1 MRRYFPPNDCGN
13 RNNFITF
20 APEFRKVGAKRIGKV
35 LEWLKRHAWKAC
47 KPQKGFAGSNPVLS
61 AKKFLKRVY
70 HKGALAFLFGNFVVL
85 HIYVYFCRETKK
97 LIMKKKLIAL
107 CMCIL
112 GVASCLAEGKRTV
125 LSAEVYG
132 WRHDMIDFQ
141 CVQTPL
147 FHAEFYTNPGEEHHY
162 FFETDELVCMLIN
175 GRVPILLMPGDSI
188 HAVVNYEGKNVSDIQ
203 FSGTPAAVSQNQ
215 LMHDIRKLKTSM
227 RFKQQLLTCLVL
239 DTKPA
244 DRIAAARTLMEKA
257 TEMASAHTDISTE
270 AKEYIMSTVEADL
283 YNSLMEYPQ
292 MYENGRKMPI
302 AEQGIGDYW
311 TLLGDY
317 EPKPTAAMLENP
329 DYISLLMRYY
339 VYDNERKAHIAGTTW
354 QREEKFEDMY
364 AAFAAYFVIEEVR
377 DAVLYNLICNFI
389 RGGQEIERV
398 DPIIK
403 DYKEK
408 YNVNK
413 KYAEILDSLLQ

>member
-1 MRRYFPPNDCGN
+1 
-13 RNNFITF
+13 
-20 APEFRKVGAKRIGKV
+20 
-35 LEWLKRHAWKAC
+35 
-47 KPQKGFAGSNPVLS
+47 
-61 AKKFLKRVY
+61 
-70 HKGALAFLFGNFVVL
+70 
-85 HIYVYFCRETKK
+85 
-97 LIMKKKLIAL
+97 MKKELIAL

-112 GVASCLAEGKRTV
+112 SASSCFAESKRTV

-132 WRHDMIDFQ
+132 WRHDMTDFQ

-147 FHAEFYTNPGEEHHY
+147 FHAEFYTNPGEEHLY
-162 FFETDELVCMLIN
+162 SFETDELVCMLIN
-175 GRVPILLMPGDSI
+175 GRVPILMMPGDSV
-188 HAVVNYEGKNVSDIQ
+188 HVVVNYDGKKVGDIQ
-203 FSGTPAAVSQNQ
+203 FDGTASAVSQNQ
-215 LMHDIRKLKTSM
+215 LMHDIRKLKTDM

-257 TEMASAHTDISTE
+257 TEMANAHTDIPTE

-364 AAFAAYFVIEEVR
+364 AAFAAYFVIQEVR

-408 YNVNK
+408 YNVK
-413 KYAEILDSLLQ
+413 KTYVEILNSLLQ